1 MLFVYNYPN
10 ATVYL
15 LVFPM
20 PAWVL
25 GVLFVLTNFIAQ
37 PGAGVAY
44 DIHLLGIL
52 FATMY
57 FFLHW
62 NFSKV
67 QDPQEGVE
75 AIMKWWTR
83 RKFKVH
89 TPSDRELSNDQL
101 EAREADRI
109 LEKIHAS
116 GKDSLTSREKKFME
130 KYSQSV
136 RKRKELES

>member
-1 MLFVYNYPN
+1 
-10 ATVYL
+10 
-15 LVFPM
+15 
-20 PAWVL
+20 
-25 GVLFVLTNFIAQ
+25 
-37 PGAGVAY
+37 
-44 DIHLLGIL
+44 
-52 FATMY
+52 
-57 FFLHW
+57 
-62 NFSKV
+62 
-67 QDPQEGVE
+67 
-75 AIMKWWTR
+75 MKWWTR

-109 LEKIHAS
+109 LEKIHAT